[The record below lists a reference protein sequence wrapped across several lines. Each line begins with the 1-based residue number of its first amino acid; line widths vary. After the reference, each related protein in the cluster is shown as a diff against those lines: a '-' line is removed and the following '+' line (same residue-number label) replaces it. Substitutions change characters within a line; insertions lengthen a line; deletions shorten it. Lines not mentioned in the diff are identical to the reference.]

1 MLLAVVGTDGTVN
14 DVRIESGSPLL
25 AQAAME
31 VVKQWRYKA
40 YLLIGVPLEIDSRIA
55 INFTTSGG

>member
-1 MLLAVVGTDGTVN
+1 VLLAVVGTDGTVN

-31 VVKQWRYKA
+31 VVKQRRYKA